1 MEKCLAFPTKK
12 LIARPPPSGQ
22 IALPKS
28 TPEEGKRREGVSHR
42 CCKPKVNPFP
52 FSSPQQVIPF
62 CLPLQKRGGVRGEI
76 LLSSVLPTPVILRR
90 VEGWNVLPRI
100 KTNMKE
106 EGKRG
111 GLACIH
117 KRRKRVRERRRIAH
131 VWLTMTRKKRRGWME
146 VSSHRNI
153 FPSFHCLMVLSLAWG
168 WFPWAP
174 FLCQVTPSHTE
185 TGVKRGRYYTLLYLF
200 VGNTAP

>member
-12 LIARPPPSGQ
+12 LIARFPPSGQ

-62 CLPLQKRGGVRGEI
+62 CLPLQKRGGVRGRFCSPP
-76 LLSSVLPTPVILRR
+76 SSHPCHLEKSRG
-90 VEGWNVLPRI
+90 VERPPPHKNEYEGGGKEGRARLHTQ
-100 KTNMKE
+100 KKE
-106 EGKRG
+106 E
-111 GLACIH
+111 
-117 KRRKRVRERRRIAH
+117 RRIAH

-153 FPSFHCLMVLSLAWG
+153 FPTFHCLMVLSLAWG
-168 WFPWAP
+168 
-174 FLCQVTPSHTE
+174 
-185 TGVKRGRYYTLLYLF
+185 
-200 VGNTAP
+200 